1 MFRSM
6 PEVHYQLDPIPVR
19 RVGTPTFEL
28 HDGVEV
34 EVTVLL
40 EPEPTRD
47 WLRGLNVEEHC
58 ITKEPPHSLA
68 SFAVRPRRIIFTCP
82 EDYIGQAI
90 EVIDGRI
97 NEANATYANQVI
109 PRLEKMLG
117 ACQRFA
123 VPEQA

>member
-28 HDGVEV
+28 HDGDEV

-47 WLRGLNVEEHC
+47 WLRGLSVTGHYF
-58 ITKEPPHSLA
+58 TQEPSHSLA

-90 EVIDGRI
+90 EVIEGRI
-97 NEANATYANQVI
+97 NEANATYASEVI
-109 PRLEKMLG
+109 PRLEKM
-117 ACQRFA
+117 
-123 VPEQA
+123 